1 MCNQE
6 NILPRLEEVKV
17 HVFINRCLESD
28 VLLHRNILIDLKHD
42 AFSMVV
48 SVEKLL
54 CVFAQRR
61 VFVVVNAYVDP
72 TISLTN
78 FLQNSESEK
87 YKIDHIDKT
96 YSL

>member
-1 MCNQE
+1 MQGDIKRVCNQE

-48 SVEKLL
+48 SVHEFLF
-54 CVFAQRR
+54 VFAQRC
-61 VFVVVNAYVDP
+61 VFIVVNAETP
-72 TISLTN
+72 Q
-78 FLQNSESEK
+78 F
-87 YKIDHIDKT
+87 H
-96 YSL
+96 